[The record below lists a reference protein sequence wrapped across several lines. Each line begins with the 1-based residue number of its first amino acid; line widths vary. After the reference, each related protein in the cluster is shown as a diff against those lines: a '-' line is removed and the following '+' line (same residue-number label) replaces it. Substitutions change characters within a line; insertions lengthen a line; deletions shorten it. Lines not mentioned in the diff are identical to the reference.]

1 MKRLSIFLIMVALV
15 VGMVGCG
22 VRDARLGDIL
32 SNLNL
37 RIG

>member
-1 MKRLSIFLIMVALV
+1 MKRLGILLITV
-15 VGMVGCG
+15 VLIAGTVGCG